1 MSPKS
6 NMKKHRRTIACV
18 VDTETCFKNTD
29 SGGLVYHFG
38 AVFGNIEQTE
48 SYHVKKMD
56 YYVLE
61 TMENIGNFLFKNK
74 RTGEAYATNGAMARA
89 WREAINNPH
98 KVKRWKDIVKE
109 FNNNLN
115 SMGVDILTAYNYN
128 FDIGEGRKIGT
139 IRKTHTQYEHKSF
152 YLRTS
157 DINICCLMDISATLL
172 MNRDFYSWF
181 DSLNDDDKDR
191 MTTEKGN
198 ISYSA
203 EAVARWLNLDI
214 DYIEPHTAQHDAEL
228 EFMILCKA
236 WATHKNTIKKHFL
249 NNIKGV
255 SWQTIQQKKTM
266 KAKLMHRNKKAT
278 KPKKKIL
285 KTIKTPQLE
294 NKQGHGYQQEE
305 LSL

>member
-6 NMKKHRRTIACV
+6 NMKQHKRTIACV
-18 VDTETCFKNTD
+18 VDTETCYKN
-29 SGGLVYHFG
+29 SEAHGLVYHFG

-48 SYHVKKMD
+48 SYHVKTMD
-56 YYVLE
+56 YYVKE
-61 TMENIGNFLFKNK
+61 TMENIQNFLFKNK
-74 RTGEAYATNGAMARA
+74 ETGNAYATNTSMARA
-89 WREAINNPH
+89 WHDAINNPH
-98 KVKRWKDIVKE
+98 KVKRWKDIIKE

-157 DINICCLMDISATLL
+157 DINICCLMDISANLL
-172 MNRDFYSWF
+172 LNREFYTWF
-181 DSLNDDDKDR
+181 NSLNDDDKNR
-191 MTTEKGN
+191 MSTDKGN
-198 ISYSA
+198 ISFSA
-203 EAVARWLNLDI
+203 EAVARWLNLDV
-214 DYIEPHTAQHDAEL
+214 DYLEPHTAKHDAEL

-255 SWQTIQQKKTM
+255 SWQNIQKLTTTKGKLNKRNAVAKTTKKVI
-266 KAKLMHRNKKAT
+266 
-278 KPKKKIL
+278 KPI
-285 KTIKTPQLE
+285 E
-294 NKQGHGYQQEE
+294 NQGE
-305 LSL
+305 LF

>member
-6 NMKKHRRTIACV
+6 NMKQHKRTIACV
-18 VDTETCFKNTD
+18 VDTETCFKN
-29 SGGLVYHFG
+29 SEAHGLVYHFG
-38 AVFGNIEQTE
+38 AVFGNIEQRE

-61 TMENIGNFLFKNK
+61 TMENIGNFLFKNST
-74 RTGEAYATNGAMARA
+74 TGEAYATNGAMARA
-89 WREAINNPH
+89 WKEAIRNPH
-98 KVKRWKDIVKE
+98 KVKRWKDIIKE

-157 DINICCLMDISATLL
+157 DINVCCLMDISANLL
-172 MNRDFYSWF
+172 LNRDFYTWF
-181 DSLNDDDKDR
+181 KTLNDDDKNR
-191 MTTEKGN
+191 MSTDKGN
-198 ISYSA
+198 ISFSA
-203 EAVARWLNLDI
+203 EAVARWLNLDV
-214 DYIEPHTAQHDAEL
+214 DYLEPHTAKHDAEL

-255 SWQTIQQKKTM
+255 SWQNIQKLTTTKG
-266 KAKLMHRNKKAT
+266 KLMKRNAT
-278 KPKKKIL
+278 VKPTKKKV
-285 KTIKTPQLE
+285 IKPIK
-294 NKQGHGYQQEE
+294 NQGE
-305 LSL
+305 LF

>member
-1 MSPKS
+1 MSPKTL
-6 NMKKHRRTIACV
+6 MKKHRRTIACV
-18 VDTETCFKNTD
+18 VDTETCYKN
-29 SGGLVYHFG
+29 SEAHGLVYHFG

-48 SYHVKKMD
+48 SYHVKTMD

-61 TMENIGNFLFKNK
+61 TMENIQNFLFKNK
-74 RTGEAYATNGAMARA
+74 ETGNAYATNTAMARA
-89 WREAINNPH
+89 WHDAINNPH
-98 KVKRWKDIVKE
+98 KVKRWKDIIKE

-157 DINICCLMDISATLL
+157 DINICCLMDISANLL
-172 MNRDFYSWF
+172 LNRDFYTWF
-181 DSLNDDDKDR
+181 NSLNDDDKNR
-191 MTTEKGN
+191 MSTDKGN
-198 ISYSA
+198 ISFSA
-203 EAVARWLNLDI
+203 EAVARWLNLDV
-214 DYIEPHTAQHDAEL
+214 DYLEPHTAKHDAEL

-255 SWQTIQQKKTM
+255 SWQNIQKLTTTKS
-266 KAKLMHRNKKAT
+266 KLMKRNAVA
-278 KPKKKIL
+278 KPTKKKV
-285 KTIKTPQLE
+285 IKPIQ
-294 NKQGHGYQQEE
+294 NQGE
-305 LSL
+305 LF

>member
-6 NMKKHRRTIACV
+6 KMKQHKRTIACV
-18 VDTETCFKNTD
+18 VDTETCYKN
-29 SGGLVYHFG
+29 SEAHGLVYHFG

-48 SYHVKKMD
+48 SYHVKTMD
-56 YYVLE
+56 YYVKE
-61 TMENIGNFLFKNK
+61 TMENIQNFLFKNK
-74 RTGEAYATNGAMARA
+74 ETGNAYATNTAMARA
-89 WREAINNPH
+89 WHDAINNPH
-98 KVKRWKDIVKE
+98 KVKRWKDIIKE

-157 DINICCLMDISATLL
+157 DINICCLMDISANLL
-172 MNRDFYSWF
+172 LNRDFYSWF
-181 DSLNDDDKDR
+181 NSLNDDDKNR
-191 MTTEKGN
+191 MSTDKGN

-203 EAVARWLNLDI
+203 EAVARWLNLDV
-214 DYIEPHTAQHDAEL
+214 DYLEPHTAKHDAEL

-255 SWQTIQQKKTM
+255 SWQNIQKLTTTKG
-266 KAKLMHRNKKAT
+266 KLMKRNAT
-278 KPKKKIL
+278 KPTKKKV
-285 KTIKTPQLE
+285 IKPVT
-294 NKQGHGYQQEE
+294 NQGE
-305 LSL
+305 LF

>member
-6 NMKKHRRTIACV
+6 KMKQHKRTIACV
-18 VDTETCFKNTD
+18 VDTETCYKN
-29 SGGLVYHFG
+29 SEAHGLVYHFG

-48 SYHVKKMD
+48 SYHVKNMD
-56 YYVLE
+56 YYVKE
-61 TMENIGNFLFKNK
+61 TMENIQNFLFKNK
-74 RTGEAYATNGAMARA
+74 ETGNAYATNTSMARA
-89 WREAINNPH
+89 WHDAINNPH
-98 KVKRWKDIVKE
+98 KVKRWKDIIKE

-157 DINICCLMDISATLL
+157 DINVCCLMDISANLL
-172 MNRDFYSWF
+172 LNRDFYTWF
-181 DSLNDDDKDR
+181 NSLNDDDKNR
-191 MTTEKGN
+191 MSTDKGN
-198 ISYSA
+198 ISFSA
-203 EAVARWLNLDI
+203 EAIARWLNLDV
-214 DYIEPHTAQHDAEL
+214 DYLEPHTAKHDAEL

-255 SWQTIQQKKTM
+255 SWQNIQKLTTTKG
-266 KAKLMHRNKKAT
+266 KLMKRNAVA
-278 KPKKKIL
+278 KPTKKKV
-285 KTIKTPQLE
+285 IKPIE
-294 NKQGHGYQQEE
+294 NQGE
-305 LSL
+305 LF

>member
-1 MSPKS
+1 MSPKTL
-6 NMKKHRRTIACV
+6 MKKHRRTIACV
-18 VDTETCFKNTD
+18 VDTETCFKNSD
-29 SGGLVYHFG
+29 AHGLVYHFG

-48 SYHVKKMD
+48 SLHVKEMD

-61 TMENIGNFLFKNK
+61 TMENIGNFLFKNST
-74 RTGEAYATNGAMARA
+74 TGEAYATNGAMARA
-89 WREAINNPH
+89 WKEAINNPH
-98 KVKRWKDIVKE
+98 KVKRWKDIIKE

-157 DINICCLMDISATLL
+157 DINVCCLMDMSANLL
-172 MNRDFYSWF
+172 LNRDFYTWF
-181 DSLNDDDKDR
+181 NSLNDDDKNR
-191 MTTEKGN
+191 MSTDKGN

-203 EAVARWLNLDI
+203 EAVARWLNLDV
-214 DYIEPHTAQHDAEL
+214 DYLEPHTAKHDAEL

-255 SWQTIQQKKTM
+255 SWQNIQKLTTT
-266 KAKLMHRNKKAT
+266 KAKLLNRNAT
-278 KPKKKIL
+278 KPTKKKV
-285 KTIKTPQLE
+285 IKPFK
-294 NKQGHGYQQEE
+294 NQGE
-305 LSL
+305 LF